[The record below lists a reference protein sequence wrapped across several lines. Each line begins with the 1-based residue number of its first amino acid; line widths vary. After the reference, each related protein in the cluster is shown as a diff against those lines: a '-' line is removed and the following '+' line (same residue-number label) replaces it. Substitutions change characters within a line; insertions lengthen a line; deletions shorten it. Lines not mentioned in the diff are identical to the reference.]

1 MRSEGK
7 RFSATRR
14 ILTARSATSGAKP
27 SRTSVLK
34 ISVVEQPRC
43 TLCATHSCHSCGK
56 SVRAIRNGQRRTL
69 RVLSQGPVRQ
79 DRQSSAHQLR
89 NHERRHVRQPYAGK
103 RRAEAAR
110 QGDGGVGGGG
120 GSGEPVRRGDG
131 AG

>member
-79 DRQSSAHQLR
+79 DCQPGARQLR
-89 NHERRHVRQPYAGK
+89 NHERRYVRHPDAGK
-103 RRAEAAR
+103 RGSEAAR
-110 QGDGGVGGGG
+110 QRNGGIGEGRR
-120 GSGEPVRRGDG
+120 SPEPVRTGG
-131 AG
+131 